1 MKEELLNYLKNQTAF
16 LNLEDLSELFTASK
30 LAEVF
35 KVKRNTVSQYLNQ
48 LTESGE
54 LVKINSRPVYYF
66 HKGAFEK
73 QFFALRTN
81 HYESVQMIL
90 AEQPMFGKEQDFFS
104 LLIGHDKSLNRVIE
118 QIKAALNYPDGGL
131 PVLINGESGT
141 GKSYLVK
148 LVHHY
153 CIQKEL
159 LPEDAPFITLNCA
172 QYANNPELLTSNLFG
187 SVKGAYTGA
196 ETDRKGAF
204 EAADGGILFLDE
216 VHRLNAEGQ
225 EKLFTYLDQGEIYR
239 MGDTSHPIS
248 VHTRLFF
255 ATTEDLTSNFLNT
268 FIRRIPIQVTIPS
281 LQERARNE
289 RLELIYSFLIHEQ
302 TKVKREL
309 LITGQTLEL
318 LASGNF
324 KGNIGELKNII
335 KVMTAKALSEVSPDQ
350 PVKLT
355 IYHLPESLLS
365 MNSSNLQNSLPEE
378 VLINS
383 ESRLDTLMLANT
395 QSQKRVEDSF
405 TKMILEYQKSQG
417 RLSDCQLNL
426 KEIVDQ
432 LFDYLLFETD
442 RQQKHEMLLYLTQYV
457 RETFRQMESA
467 YQIKFNG
474 NSVYAVGYYLF
485 QRGSSRWMSED
496 TQIMELIRQL
506 ETQISEAYPASYYYV
521 QRILELC
528 KPKVDIE
535 ISAMDRIVLT
545 LYLKKAD
552 WTKEQGMAK
561 AVIVAHGY
569 ATASSIANVA
579 NRFLG
584 KDVFESFDMPLDVT
598 PQQIAEE
605 ILDYSENNDISNGLV
620 ILVDMGSLKEIYQY
634 FPKQINVPIVIMNNV
649 TTPLAI
655 AVGENIK
662 FQRTLNELATK
673 SAEEAHFDWEIIYP
687 KENRT
692 KALLTTCQTGI
703 GTATQICHLL
713 EKSLPSTCELKILPY
728 EYRVLEEKKLDET
741 VFSVYE
747 VLGII
752 GTDDPHIPKMP
763 YLSLEELISGDEQQ
777 ILTEWLTSVMT
788 EEENQIFNTNVIRNF
803 SLEKVIDSVT
813 ILDTD
818 KVMRE
823 IDLFMRDLELAGRI
837 QLSNAKK
844 LALYVH
850 VSCLI
855 ERLIR
860 NVPIETYEGYA
871 ELYQCQKE
879 LLEIIKQAFSVI
891 ERDYSVTIP
900 DSELAYIFDIIH
912 EKSDTSMKDEE
923 F

>member
-16 LNLEDLSELFTASK
+16 LNLNDLSDLFTASK
-30 LAEVF
+30 LAQIF

-48 LTESGE
+48 LTENGE

-66 HKGAFEK
+66 HKNAFEK
-73 QFFALRTN
+73 QFFALSTN
-81 HYESVQMIL
+81 NYESVQTIL
-90 AEQPMFGKEQDFFS
+90 SEQPMFGKEQDFFS

-148 LVHHY
+148 LIHHY
-153 CIQKEL
+153 CIQNEL
-159 LPEDAPFITLNCA
+159 ISEDAPFITLNCA

-196 ETDRKGAF
+196 ESDRKGVF

-239 MGDTSHPIS
+239 MGDTNHPIK
-248 VHTRLFF
+248 VQTRLFF
-255 ATTEDLTSNFLNT
+255 ATTEELTSNFLNT

-281 LQERARNE
+281 LQQRARNE
-289 RLELIYSFLIHEQ
+289 RLELIYSFLISEQ
-302 TKVKREL
+302 MKIKRDL
-309 LITGQTLEL
+309 RVSGQTLEL
-318 LASGNF
+318 LANGSF
-324 KGNIGELKNII
+324 KGNIGELKNIV
-335 KVMTAKALSEVSPDQ
+335 KVMVAKAFSEAIHDPQ
-350 PVKLT
+350 IKLT
-355 IYHLPESLLS
+355 IHHLPEALLS
-365 MNSSNLQNSLPEE
+365 MKPQSLQTSLPEE
-378 VLINS
+378 VLILS
-383 ESRLDTLMLANT
+383 DSRLDRLMLSNT
-395 QSQKRVEDSF
+395 QSQKRVEDTF
-405 TKMILEYQKSQG
+405 AKMILAYQECQSQ
-417 RLSDCQLNL
+417 LSDCHSKL

-442 RQQKHEMLLYLTQYV
+442 RQQKHEMLLYLTQYI
-457 RETFRQMESA
+457 RETFRQMENA

-485 QRGSSRWMSED
+485 QRGSSRWLPED
-496 TQIMELIRQL
+496 NQIMELIRQL
-506 ETQISEAYPASYYYV
+506 EAQISEAYPASYHYV

-528 KPKVDIE
+528 KPKIDIE

-552 WTKEQGMAK
+552 WTKEQGIAK

-579 NRFLG
+579 NRFLEN
-584 KDVFESFDMPLDVT
+584 DIFESFDMPLDVT

-662 FQRTLNELATK
+662 HQKSLNEIA
-673 SAEEAHFDWEIIYP
+673 SMAAADASFDWEIIYP
-687 KENRT
+687 EENRT

-713 EKSLPSTCELKILPY
+713 EKSLPGSCELKILPY

-741 VFSVYE
+741 VFSIYD

-752 GTDDPHIPKMP
+752 GTDDPQIDAIP

-777 ILTEWLTSVMT
+777 VLSEWLDQVMT
-788 EEENQIFNTNVIRNF
+788 EEANQIFNTNVIRNF

-818 KVMRE
+818 KVMSE
-823 IDLFMRDLELAGRI
+823 IDLFMRDLELAGRL

-860 NVPIETYEGYA
+860 NVPIETYEGYL

-879 LLEIIKQAFSVI
+879 PLETIKKAFSVI

-900 DSELAYIFDIIH
+900 DSEIAYIFDIVYRNA
-912 EKSDTSMKDEE
+912 DTSMKDEE